1 MEVFDD
7 QQVST
12 RHNSVTDEPTVDG
25 DKYILEMRP
34 SERSEPEI
42 PIKSKE
48 GGQRRSHFA
57 QNSPPLKTFNR

>member
-1 MEVFDD
+1 MEVLED

-42 PIKSKE
+42 PIKEVVPRVSLF
-48 GGQRRSHFA
+48 GQKRPAFRR
-57 QNSPPLKTFNR
+57 